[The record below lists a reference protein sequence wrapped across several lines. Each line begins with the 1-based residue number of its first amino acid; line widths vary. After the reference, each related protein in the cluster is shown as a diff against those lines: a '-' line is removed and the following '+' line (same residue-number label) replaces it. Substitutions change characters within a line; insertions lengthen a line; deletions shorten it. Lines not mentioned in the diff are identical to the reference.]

1 MDGAEDAE
9 VGSGTSSTTRSA
21 ENLLSDMAEDAE
33 VGGNSDGDDDEIV
46 KRSPPSKNVKRIYRG
61 ILPPYAPTLIAHL
74 LQKDEFPLIVLAM
87 VEALS

>member
-1 MDGAEDAE
+1 MAEDAE

-21 ENLLSDMAEDAE
+21 ENSSASGTWLRMLRLVAM
-33 VGGNSDGDDDEIV
+33 VRV
-46 KRSPPSKNVKRIYRG
+46 VMMKRSKDHLFPRSRADLWG